1 MVKPGDTVRYLN
13 EVGGGTVTRVEGRI
27 AYVDDAG
34 FETPV
39 QVSDLVVVV
48 PAGHKPAEGGAR
60 LMFDQQAFDTG
71 RTSVRNKP
79 EAEKA
84 PAAPSLSK
92 EKKSEP
98 EPEPQLPVEETEY
111 GDALNITLAFEP
123 RDIKKLSETEI
134 NAVLVND
141 SNYFLQFNLLRRD
154 ETEGWVSVYRGEVA
168 PNELIDL
175 ASFNQQSI
183 ARMERVVLQAIAYKE
198 GKPFEVKTPLNVS
211 RKIDLTKFF
220 KAHCFRPGVYFE
232 TPVIEIPLYSEPVSK
247 PVSKK
252 ASKR

>member
-1 MVKPGDTVRYLN
+1 
-13 EVGGGTVTRVEGRI
+13 
-27 AYVDDAG
+27 
-34 FETPV
+34 
-39 QVSDLVVVV
+39 
-48 PAGHKPAEGGAR
+48 
-60 LMFDQQAFDTG
+60 MFDQQAFDTG
-71 RTSVRNKP
+71 RTSVRNRP
-79 EAEKA
+79 EPRETAA
-84 PAAPSLSK
+84 PALSK
-92 EKKSEP
+92 EKKNSP
-98 EPEPQLPVEETEY
+98 VPEPQIPVEETEY

-123 RDIKKLSETEI
+123 RDIKRLSDTEI
-134 NAVLVND
+134 NTVLVND

-175 ASFNQQSI
+175 ATFSQETIS
-183 ARMERVVLQAIAYKE
+183 RMERVVLQAIAYKE

-247 PVSKK
+247 KVSK
-252 ASKR
+252 R

>member
-13 EVGGGTVTRVEGRI
+13 EVGGGTVTRVEGKI

-34 FETPV
+34 FETPI
-39 QVSDLVVVV
+39 QVSDLVVVI
-48 PAGHKPAEGGAR
+48 PAGHTPAEGSAR

-71 RTSVRNKP
+71 RTSVRNRP
-79 EAEKA
+79 EPRETAA
-84 PAAPSLSK
+84 PALSK
-92 EKKSEP
+92 EKKNSP
-98 EPEPQLPVEETEY
+98 VPEPQIPVEETEY

-123 RDIKKLSETEI
+123 RDIKRLSDTEI
-134 NAVLVND
+134 NTVLVND

-154 ETEGWVSVYRGEVA
+154 EAEGWVSVYRGEVA

-175 ASFNQQSI
+175 ATFSQETIS
-183 ARMERVVLQAIAYKE
+183 RMERVVLQAIAYKE

-220 KAHCFRPGVYFE
+220 KAHCFRPGIYFE

-247 PVSKK
+247 KVSK
-252 ASKR
+252 R